1 VKSDDDVRA
10 ILPELPPP
18 APKRREAAIAAAL
31 AHFDGMPVSAPSRN
45 PGPMP
50 ERWWQRLRGPQAGL
64 TAAAVVVAA
73 ISLPLALQ
81 TPLPFSPPAGE
92 LTPPRTNNTL
102 PSDKQDPYSIPASIP
117 ALVLPP
123 HDAKS
128 VARDQPT
135 SQSDKIAQAAVP
147 MGMAQAAPVPPPSPA
162 MRVDESPAIV
172 VQGRAA
178 VQNLQDVPV
187 AVAVVSSQELASDE
201 GAIVVTSSRR
211 SSRKSVGR
219 GDWNACTVNDPSRTL
234 ARCRKLADKAPKAV
248 RSQAESYLSDGLT
261 RAWNGQLENSITAF
275 EAAIS
280 VAPDLSAAYLN
291 RGLVYDLQGNSEAA
305 IADLNRAVRLSPK
318 SARAYYNR
326 SVLLRKYGDPKRAH
340 ADEQKAI
347 SLDPRYDAILG

>member
-1 VKSDDDVRA
+1 MTSDDDIRA

-18 APKRREAAIAAAL
+18 APKPREAAIGAAL
-31 AHFDGMPVSAPSRN
+31 ARFDGVPVPARN
-45 PGPMP
+45 PRP
-50 ERWWQRLRGPQAGL
+50 EPRRWWQSVRRPQAGL
-64 TAAAVVVAA
+64 IAAVVVVAA

-81 TPLPFSPPAGE
+81 TPLPFAPPAGE
-92 LTPPRTNNTL
+92 LMSPRTNNAV
-102 PSDKQDPYSIPASIP
+102 PSDNKDPSSKPPPIP
-117 ALVLPP
+117 ALIPP
-123 HDAKS
+123 PKEANAVTSDK
-128 VARDQPT
+128 PT
-135 SQSDKIAQAAVP
+135 SQSDNIAQASDP
-147 MGMAQAAPVPPPSPA
+147 MNTAQAAPVLSPSSPP
-162 MRVDESPAIV
+162 MRMDESSAIV
-172 VQGRAA
+172 VLGRAA
-178 VQNLQDVPV
+178 TQNLQDVPV
-187 AVAVVSSQELASDE
+187 AVAVVSSEELSSDE

-219 GDWNACTVNDPSRTL
+219 GDWNACTVSDPSRTL
-234 ARCRKLADKAPKAV
+234 ARCRKIADKAPKAV

-305 IADLNRAVRLSPK
+305 IADLNRAVQLSPK
-318 SARAYYNR
+318 SARAFYNR

-347 SLDPRYDAILG
+347 SLDPQYDVLLP